1 FKIQK
6 KLSENCL
13 EIDKVLMCFTRK
25 TVASIFKDNDPDISP
40 YYEGRAT
47 MEVDLDQRR
56 SSLTLTETT
65 LEDSRHYQC
74 SVIIPNDDEG
84 NTPRYQAATTSLLV
98 LVAPSTPICSIQG
111 TAEYY
116 QDIKLT
122 CLSEEGSPAP
132 AYEWKSYNVEN
143 VPRQLPPKTVQVL
156 SLFNITRE
164 TSGFFT
170 CSSTNRVGSAS
181 CTFTLAVMPRESHS
195 ASLGSVIVSSLTLI
209 YCLCRSKNN
218 KTKGHEARYLLL
230 RNLSLRNHWKYPS
243 TGNSC
248 LFIALGL
255 HQSTNTSLIKL
266 QLTEPHRNVPVCLS
280 GPPVRWSTSTK
291 TPLKVE
297 SSGAAQALTHFL

>member
-1 FKIQK
+1 MAESKCVN
-6 KLSENCL
+6 L
-13 EIDKVLMCFTRK
+13 
-25 TVASIFKDNDPDISP
+25 
-40 YYEGRAT
+40 AT

-74 SVIIPNDDEG
+74 SVTIPNDDEG
-84 NTPRYQAATTSLLV
+84 NTAATTSLLV

-132 AYEWKSYNVEN
+132 VYDWKSYNVEN
-143 VPRQLPPKTVQVL
+143 NPRQLPPKDGVL

-181 CTFTLAVMPRESHS
+181 CTFTLAVMPPSS
-195 ASLGSVIVSSLTLI
+195 NTGTIIGIVAGVIAGLVLIAILI
-209 YCLCRSKNN
+209 YCLRRRKKNKN
-218 KTKGHEARYLLL
+218 QAHDERYLLSKKPL
-230 RNLSLRNHWKYPS
+230 EIPFNLETL
-243 TGNSC
+243 
-248 LFIALGL
+248 LFLWL
-255 HQSTNTSLIKL
+255 YD
-266 QLTEPHRNVPVCLS
+266 
-280 GPPVRWSTSTK
+280 
-291 TPLKVE
+291 
-297 SSGAAQALTHFL
+297 F